1 MANKYLDKLIPSRR
15 TVYLP
20 QFEERCLT
28 DTTLTLS
35 YGTHIEEMPFQEGIL
50 KYIRKKTGII
60 FLSPTS
66 YLHNIIP
73 NTFRG
78 LVHFLNFLAAMEDIP
93 EIVLPEDI
101 DGSYFRA
108 TAGSTGEQKVEM
120 FEQAT
125 RTARRNL
132 KLFENYFLHEWCV
145 DKLDAGDCEKLRE
158 VDQSAPNQR
167 IRRLL
172 ETVCYREGKELED
185 LSEQTDYLKLVAVL
199 EDAKKD
205 AGEKDY
211 RFYFAVHTYL
221 TIQLHKLMWRCRA
234 ETLDQCR
241 QALAAKDS
249 RDSAVESMVFNY
261 ERLKERIGPRLFRYE
276 RNEEHKRGGNSDY
289 GYYEFTIDKE
299 IAGVALERDPNTGA
313 LLLRSDDAGT
323 VFCLSLIH
331 I

>member
-1 MANKYLDKLIPSRR
+1 MIQLDDTDLQFEQAYDILEDLRKHLAIPNVVILMATDMEQLRELVVHHYGQYFPNGAGQESSKLRGMANKYLDKLIPSRR

-101 DGSYFRA
+101 DGSYF
-108 TAGSTGEQKVEM
+108 
-120 FEQAT
+120 
-125 RTARRNL
+125 
-132 KLFENYFLHEWCV
+132 
-145 DKLDAGDCEKLRE
+145 
-158 VDQSAPNQR
+158 
-167 IRRLL
+167 
-172 ETVCYREGKELED
+172 
-185 LSEQTDYLKLVAVL
+185 
-199 EDAKKD
+199 
-205 AGEKDY
+205 
-211 RFYFAVHTYL
+211 
-221 TIQLHKLMWRCRA
+221 
-234 ETLDQCR
+234 
-241 QALAAKDS
+241 
-249 RDSAVESMVFNY
+249 
-261 ERLKERIGPRLFRYE
+261 
-276 RNEEHKRGGNSDY
+276 
-289 GYYEFTIDKE
+289 
-299 IAGVALERDPNTGA
+299 
-313 LLLRSDDAGT
+313 
-323 VFCLSLIH
+323 LSLIH